1 MVTLLRNRM
10 LAMSAVALL
19 LTVAESVSAHHST
32 SSYDSSKVTTLS
44 GTVTKV
50 YWVNP
55 HTYFVMSV
63 TRADGKQ
70 ASWSVLAGTPTLN
83 VRNGWKY
90 NDIKAGDKITAMVHP
105 NRDEK
110 VHSGILRRVT
120 LADGRT
126 ILGPREFLSP
136 GNVPGGEVK

>member
-1 MVTLLRNRM
+1 MVTLLRNRV
-10 LAMSAVALL
+10 LAVAAMTLL
-19 LTVAESVSAHHST
+19 LGIAGFVSAHHST
-32 SSYDSSKVTTLS
+32 AAFDSNKVTSLT

-55 HTYFVMSV
+55 HTYFTMSV
-63 TRADGKQ
+63 PDAKGKP
-70 ASWSVLAGTPTLN
+70 ASWSVLSGTPTLN

-90 NDIKAGDKITAMVHP
+90 DDLKTGDKVTAVVHP
-105 NRDEK
+105 NRDEA

-126 ILGPREFLSP
+126 IAGPREFLAP